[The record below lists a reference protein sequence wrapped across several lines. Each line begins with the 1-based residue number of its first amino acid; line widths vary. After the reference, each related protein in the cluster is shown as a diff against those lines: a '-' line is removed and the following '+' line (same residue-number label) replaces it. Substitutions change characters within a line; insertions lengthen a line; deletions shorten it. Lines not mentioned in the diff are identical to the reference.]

1 MLSEKRARAAPWLV
15 TCHPAACS
23 TQSGILPAQG
33 LTAGFFFCA
42 SRITHHLQV
51 ATPTPAQ
58 PRHAHST
65 TAEHSSTQ
73 SSIWHPVVVLCRPP
87 PCSPSWGV
95 YCRGTVV
102 RVHDRAQLH
111 ASQFGHSAAILAT
124 VAQHEHHHHPP
135 SRRIPS
141 QAGRQWGL
149 QHAHDG
155 SSCLALQSASCS
167 L

>member
-1 MLSEKRARAAPWLV
+1 MSEKRARAAPCLV
-15 TCHPAACS
+15 TCHPSCRLQHPVRDS
-23 TQSGILPAQG
+23 SRPGTECGV
-33 LTAGFFFCA
+33 FFCA

-58 PRHAHST
+58 PRHARST

-73 SSIWHPVVVLCRPP
+73 SSIWHPVVVVCRPP

-135 SRRIPS
+135 RRIPS